1 MTVGQCVPA
10 ACEKRDMAEM
20 LQVAEAAARA
30 AASAAGFKASVKIS
44 SIRRV
49 PGDYNI
55 YADPKV
61 HILG

>member
-10 ACEKRDMAEM
+10 ACEKRDMAAM
-20 LQVAEAAARA
+20 LRVAEAAALA
-30 AASAAGFKASVKIS
+30 SASAAGFAATVKIN

-61 HILG
+61 HILV

>member
-10 ACEKRDMAEM
+10 ACEKRD
-20 LQVAEAAARA
+20 VAELIRLAEATAHAAA
-30 AASAAGFKASVKIS
+30 AASGIAASVKTS

-49 PGDYNI
+49 PGDYDV